1 VSLRRALLVALTAW
15 VAGVTAASAAP
26 HEFHARQSPRRLSA
40 ITFSPLGSGT
50 AIRLTYAGRARPLVR
65 VIESVDPI
73 DALTMADVDN
83 DGDLDILASARDG
96 QLMLW
101 RNAGNGQFRLA
112 AAPPHRI
119 VTARAAHI
127 GRCHHVDAPI
137 QAGDDRYDAAMPRA
151 PAVTAADPVP
161 ARFAVN
167 FVCVPV
173 PARQRPSGR
182 APPLH
187 A

>member
-1 VSLRRALLVALTAW
+1 VSLRRALLLALTAW

-26 HEFHARQSPRRLSA
+26 LGFHAHQTRLSA
-40 ITFSPLGSGT
+40 ITFSPLGSGS
-50 AIRLTYAGRARPLVR
+50 AIRITYAGRMRPLVR
-65 VIESVDPI
+65 VIESADPI
-73 DALTMADVDN
+73 DALMVADVDN

-96 QLMLW
+96 LVLW

-112 AAPPHRI
+112 TAPLHRL
-119 VTARAAHI
+119 VSAPDARI
-127 GRCHHVDAPI
+127 GRCHHGDAPI

-151 PAVTAADPVP
+151 PAVTAVDPVP
-161 ARFAVN
+161 ARFVVN

>member
-1 VSLRRALLVALTAW
+1 MSLRRALLVALTAW

-26 HEFHARQSPRRLSA
+26 CGFHAHQSRRLST
-40 ITFSPLGSGT
+40 ITFSPFGSGT
-50 AIRLTYAGRARPLVR
+50 AIRITYAGRVRPLVR
-65 VIESVDPI
+65 VIESADPI
-73 DALTMADVDN
+73 DALMVADVDN

-112 AAPPHRI
+112 TAPLHRL
-119 VTARAAHI
+119 VSAPDARI
-127 GRCHHVDAPI
+127 GRCHHGDAPI

-161 ARFAVN
+161 APFAVN

-187 A
+187 V